1 MTDLNHVDL
10 GGRITKDVV
19 LENIKDTTFI
29 ARISIAVNHSRW
41 DSKAQQSVD
50 EVTFVDFSIFGD
62 YAKNMVKYLKKGT
75 YITVEGRLAM
85 DRWTS
90 DDGKNQQRLKFVPEQ
105 GKINPWVGGKKGDVK
120 PETAAEF
127 NSKAVEEEFNNSE
140 KEIF

>member
-19 LENIKDTTFI
+19 LENIKDTTI
-29 ARISIAVNHSRW
+29 AKISIAVNHSRW

-120 PETAAEF
+120 PENTAEVEPQAAEEDI
-127 NSKAVEEEFNNSE
+127 NSSE
-140 KEIF
+140 QEIF

>member
-120 PETAAEF
+120 PETTAEF
-127 NSKAVEEEFNNSE
+127 DSQAVEKELNNSE